1 MKSIGGKMIFRLIRL
16 SKLFRIAGVWID
28 LAYVICL
35 YAIHK
40 RIFLIKLAVI
50 RYKLNRL

>member
-1 MKSIGGKMIFRLIRL
+1 MIFRLISI
-16 SKLFRIAGVWID
+16 SKLFKIAGVWIE

-40 RIFLIKLAVI
+40 RIFLIKLYLI
-50 RYKLNRL
+50 RCKLSRI